1 MYEIFE
7 QLLQKFNI
15 TPYKI
20 SKDTGVTQTTL
31 SNWKN
36 GKSTPSTANMQKIAD
51 YFNVSI
57 DYLMT
62 GQESTDNKR
71 SEFNARDERDIKN
84 TLDSLMGTLDSKD
97 GAPLFYDGQEMSPE
111 TRLLFETQL
120 EGLIRTVKKI
130 NKEKYNPYKN
140 KK

>member
-1 MYEIFE
+1 
-7 QLLQKFNI
+7 
-15 TPYKI
+15 
-20 SKDTGVTQTTL
+20 
-31 SNWKN
+31 
-36 GKSTPSTANMQKIAD
+36 MQKIAD
-51 YFNVSI
+51 YFGVTI

-62 GQESTDNKR
+62 GQETADKKST
-71 SEFNARDERDIKN
+71 EFNARDERDIKK
-84 TLDSLMGTLDSKD
+84 TLDSLMGTLDSND

-111 TRLLFETQL
+111 TRILFETQL